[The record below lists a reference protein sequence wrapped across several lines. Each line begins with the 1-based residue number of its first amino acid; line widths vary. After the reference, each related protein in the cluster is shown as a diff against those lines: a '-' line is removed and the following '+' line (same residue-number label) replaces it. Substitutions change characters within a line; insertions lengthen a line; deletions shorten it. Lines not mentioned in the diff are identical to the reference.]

1 MRYVFFVVVALILNA
16 CFSCAKKITP
26 EEIYAERK
34 SGVVMILNKYY
45 YDIQFSGGTHLYFTG
60 IDADGDFENWTTE
73 LNEIQNSA
81 VYSSG
86 TGFFIGE
93 DGRIMTNRHV
103 VHPELDKAK
112 IKNAYRR
119 FLSGMESL
127 LKQYKAAFAR
137 QYQTLESQKEDCYEV
152 DYYSGQTYVDYEELQ
167 QIVAEQKELEAKFN
181 KAHSALEQL
190 EGADDSEDLKIGV
203 VCSLGIAYDNTFVS
217 TDKDF
222 LEKNSCTEIKVSEK
236 ENVDLALIQ
245 LNTKQTPQGHYAFS
259 FKETNEKNLFNWL
272 VEEEKKGELTIDEPL
287 YLIGYNAGVRLANT
301 REGLKVQMTT
311 GKVTQLPDGERLM
324 YSIPALQGSSG
335 SPILNQAGEVVAVNF
350 AQVAGATNFNFG
362 IPLKQIRKF
371 LDE

>member
-16 CFSCAKKITP
+16 CVSCAQKVTP

-103 VHPELDKAK
+103 VRPELDKAK

-137 QYQTLESQKEDCYEV
+137 QY
-152 DYYSGQTYVDYEELQ
+152 
-167 QIVAEQKELEAKFN
+167 
-181 KAHSALEQL
+181 
-190 EGADDSEDLKIGV
+190 
-203 VCSLGIAYDNTFVS
+203 
-217 TDKDF
+217 
-222 LEKNSCTEIKVSEK
+222 
-236 ENVDLALIQ
+236 
-245 LNTKQTPQGHYAFS
+245 
-259 FKETNEKNLFNWL
+259 
-272 VEEEKKGELTIDEPL
+272 
-287 YLIGYNAGVRLANT
+287 
-301 REGLKVQMTT
+301 
-311 GKVTQLPDGERLM
+311 
-324 YSIPALQGSSG
+324 
-335 SPILNQAGEVVAVNF
+335 
-350 AQVAGATNFNFG
+350 
-362 IPLKQIRKF
+362 
-371 LDE
+371 